1 MTSYDLWLE
10 PEVHHA
16 RKDLPG
22 NFRQQIKRAVE
33 QLAVDPRPAG
43 SAPLDVS
50 EIDVPLAVEVRRL
63 RLPPW
68 RIIYAVNDDE
78 QWVWVLAIYRR
89 PPYDYEDLDQLVAKL
104 Q

>member
-33 QLAVDPRPAG
+33 QLANDPRPAS

-50 EIDVPLAVEVRRL
+50 EIDVPAAVEVRRL

-68 RIIYAVNDDE
+68 RIIYAVNDD
-78 QWVWVLAIYRR
+78 
-89 PPYDYEDLDQLVAKL
+89 
-104 Q
+104 

>member
-1 MTSYDLWLE
+1 
-10 PEVHHA
+10 
-16 RKDLPG
+16 
-22 NFRQQIKRAVE
+22 
-33 QLAVDPRPAG
+33 
-43 SAPLDVS
+43 VS

-104 Q
+104 R

>member
-16 RKDLPG
+16 RQDLPG
-22 NFRQQIKRAVE
+22 NFRQQIKRAIDH
-33 QLAVDPRPAG
+33 LAADPRPST

-50 EIDVPLAVEVRRL
+50 EIDVPLTVEVRRL
-63 RLPPW
+63 RLIPW

-78 QWVWVLAIYRR
+78 HWVWVLAIHRR

-104 Q
+104 R

>member
-22 NFRQQIKRAVE
+22 NVRQHIKHAIDH
-33 QLAVDPRPAG
+33 LASEPRPTT
-43 SAPLDVS
+43 STPLDVS
-50 EIDVPLAVEVRRL
+50 EIDVPAAVELRRVRL
-63 RLPPW
+63 TPW

-78 QWVWVLAIYRR
+78 HWVWVLAIRRR
-89 PPYDYEDLDQLVAKL
+89 PPYDYEDLDRLVARL
-104 Q
+104 R